1 MTKAEI
7 LYIINQKK
15 NEKEK
20 YEIYSL
26 VNLIKYI
33 VLFIIF
39 FSLTV
44 IAGFASLYFNFKY
57 NNFETLW
64 LSWLCFIFAGII
76 FIFGLFAIIFIGVK
90 KSRAPYAIAKLAEEI
105 EEYEKK
111 LSDKQADTSIKNKSL
126 NDKIDSLEVILK
138 SKELLDKGAI
148 TQEEFDEIKTKTL
161 NNISK

>member
-1 MTKAEI
+1 M
-7 LYIINQKK
+7 
-15 NEKEK
+15 
-20 YEIYSL
+20 
-26 VNLIKYI
+26 
-33 VLFIIF
+33 
-39 FSLTV
+39 
-44 IAGFASLYFNFKY
+44 
-57 NNFETLW
+57 
-64 LSWLCFIFAGII
+64 CFIFAGII
-76 FIFGLFAIIFIGVK
+76 FIFGLLAIIFIGVK